1 MAGTVEFTFTL
12 TFKNIF
18 FRTSSKRAPT
28 LSWHSPNRSTMG
40 TSTFRVRLRVRAFH
54 SSSSPSLPR
63 RDWSLPTFYRVSRSE
78 VRMAARSRKHFEKL
92 ERRVEIFG
100 PKDCTRLQTG
110 NEHHRI
116 GDEICC
122 SELEP
127 WLGTRSSLLLFE
139 RFEPTRETCSVR
151 IFQPFLFWVQRRGE
165 QARSSERQHSQKWIW
180 SKKRI
185 C

>member
-12 TFKNIF
+12 TFEKIF

-54 SSSSPSLPR
+54 GSSSPSLPR

-100 PKDCTRLQTG
+100 PKDCSRLQTG

-122 SELEP
+122 SELER